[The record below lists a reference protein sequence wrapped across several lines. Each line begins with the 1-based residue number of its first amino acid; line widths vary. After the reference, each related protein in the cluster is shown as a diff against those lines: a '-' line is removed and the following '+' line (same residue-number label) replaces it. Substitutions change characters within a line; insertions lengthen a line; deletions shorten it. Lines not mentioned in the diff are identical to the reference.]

1 MKLREGQ
8 SVPIDEVESE
18 ESIMKR
24 FVTGAMSFGA
34 ISKEAHE
41 AMAIAMNSIGGRSN
55 TGEGGEDAARFKTD
69 MRSSIKQIASGRF
82 GVTNNYLVNADE
94 LQIKI
99 AQGAKPGEGGQLPGF
114 KVNSIIARMRNSTPG
129 ITLISPPPH
138 HDIYS
143 IEDLKQLI
151 FDLKNT
157 NPTAKISVK
166 LVSESGVGTIAAG
179 VVKAKADLIVISG
192 AEGGT
197 GASPASSIKYAG
209 MPVEVGLAETQQTLV
224 MNNLRGRVKIQTDGQ
239 LKNGMDVVK
248 MACLGAEEYGFATA
262 ALIVLG
268 CVMMRKCHLNTCPT
282 GIATQDEELR
292 KRFRGKSE
300 FLVNYFHFLAR
311 EVREILAE
319 MGARSLNDIIGRS
332 DLLEQDKSVGN
343 WKTQGI
349 DMSRI
354 TYFQD
359 AGKRFAIYNTTE
371 QDHDLNGVMDYD
383 LIQQSQAALHSGQK
397 VWISK
402 EINNV
407 DRTVGAMLSGEI
419 SKIYG
424 EEGLPDD
431 TINGTFFGSAG
442 QSFGAFLTRG
452 VTFRLE
458 GESNDYLGKG
468 LSGGKIVVVPPVGS
482 KFVPEENIIIGNTV
496 LYGATSGFV
505 SVRGVAGERFAVRNS
520 GATAVVEGVG
530 DHCCEYMTG
539 GRVVVLGKTG
549 RNFAA
554 GMSGGIAYVLDE
566 DGDFDFYCNKGLV
579 DLCRLEDKSD
589 ILELQD
595 MLSRHLLYTNS
606 AKARRVLS
614 NWSKYVHKFVKVIP
628 FEYKKV
634 LEEQKLKELEKKIK
648 ETQDAPHLTN

>member
-1 MKLREGQ
+1 
-8 SVPIDEVESE
+8 
-18 ESIMKR
+18 
-24 FVTGAMSFGA
+24 
-34 ISKEAHE
+34 
-41 AMAIAMNSIGGRSN
+41 
-55 TGEGGEDAARFKTD
+55 
-69 MRSSIKQIASGRF
+69 
-82 GVTNNYLVNADE
+82 
-94 LQIKI
+94 
-99 AQGAKPGEGGQLPGF
+99 
-114 KVNSIIARMRNSTPG
+114 
-129 ITLISPPPH
+129 
-138 HDIYS
+138 
-143 IEDLKQLI
+143 
-151 FDLKNT
+151 
-157 NPTAKISVK
+157 
-166 LVSESGVGTIAAG
+166 
-179 VVKAKADLIVISG
+179 
-192 AEGGT
+192 
-197 GASPASSIKYAG
+197 
-209 MPVEVGLAETQQTLV
+209 
-224 MNNLRGRVKIQTDGQ
+224 
-239 LKNGMDVVK
+239 
-248 MACLGAEEYGFATA
+248 
-262 ALIVLG
+262 
-268 CVMMRKCHLNTCPT
+268 
-282 GIATQDEELR
+282 
-292 KRFRGKSE
+292 
-300 FLVNYFHFLAR
+300 
-311 EVREILAE
+311 
-319 MGARSLNDIIGRS
+319 
-332 DLLEQDKSVGN
+332 
-343 WKTQGI
+343 
-349 DMSRI
+349 
-354 TYFQD
+354 
-359 AGKRFAIYNTTE
+359 
-371 QDHDLNGVMDYD
+371 
-383 LIQQSQAALHSGQK
+383 
-397 VWISK
+397 
-402 EINNV
+402 
-407 DRTVGAMLSGEI
+407 MLSGEI

-424 EEGLPDD
+424 EEGLPED

-579 DLCRLEDKSD
+579 DLCRLEDKCD

-606 AKARRVLS
+606 AKARRILS
-614 NWSKYVHKFVKVIP
+614 NWNKYVHKFVKVIP